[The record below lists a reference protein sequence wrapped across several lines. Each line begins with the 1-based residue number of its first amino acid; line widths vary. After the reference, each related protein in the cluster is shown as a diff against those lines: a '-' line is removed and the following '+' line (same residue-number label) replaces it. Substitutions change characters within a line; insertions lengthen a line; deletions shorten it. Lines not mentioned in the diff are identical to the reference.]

1 MVKQLKVLNDD
12 YQHESRER
20 ARFARLLDERDEEI
34 RHLKASHLRPS
45 TPELNKRRIES
56 DQVAEEANMATEPTP
71 TKHVPSSPLSPFATA
86 GSTSKRAS
94 PASAQWTP
102 RAIENYARLPW
113 EEERASFWEKSSA
126 KNERHSF
133 GVPGLANPNQR
144 AQNEGKRSG
153 NHRGDLRRSDSLKL
167 LQRLARAE
175 EGAGG
180 GGGRSAPSMIETA
193 DMPRRIK
200 LPLEVAARPPL
211 PAPPSPRKMAS
222 AGDLLS
228 RRDGGRQQPISRH
241 HSIEHLPGRGLQAYV
256 EEEGREGDV

>member
-34 RHLKASHLRPS
+34 GHLKASHLRSS
-45 TPELNKRRIES
+45 TPELNKRRTES
-56 DQVAEEANMATEPTP
+56 NQVAEEATTATESTM
-71 TKHVPSSPLSPFATA
+71 PSLPLSPFATA

-94 PASAQWTP
+94 PASVQWTP

-113 EEERASFWEKSSA
+113 EKERASFWEKGSA
-126 KNERHSF
+126 KNDHLSF
-133 GVPGLANPNQR
+133 GVPGLANANQR
-144 AQNEGKRSG
+144 AQNQGKRSG

-167 LQRLARAE
+167 LQRLALAE
-175 EGAGG
+175 EGAGE

-200 LPLEVAARPPL
+200 LPLEVAAKPPL

-222 AGDLLS
+222 AGELLS
-228 RRDGGRQQPISRH
+228 ARERDDRQQTISRH
-241 HSIEHLPGRGLQAYV
+241 HSIEHLPGRRLQAYV
-256 EEEGREGDV
+256 EEGREGDV